1 MFEVEIDGSGE
12 RYLCDAQQSLLHG
25 MERLGKHGIPVG
37 CRNGGCGVC
46 KVRVIAGACRL
57 GKMSRACVSEQE
69 AQDGVV
75 LACRA
80 YPESHVRVALAEKM
94 QRCLNR
100 EAARGRIDGGEAQK
114 RIIQGD
120 K

>member
-1 MFEVEIDGSGE
+1 MFEVEIDDIGL
-12 RYLCDAQQSLLHG
+12 RYLCDAQQSLLRG
-25 MERLGKHGIPVG
+25 MEQLGKRGIPVG
-37 CRNGGCGVC
+37 CRSGGCGVC
-46 KVRVIAGACRL
+46 KVRVIEGTCRL

-69 AQDGVV
+69 AQEGVV

-100 EAARGRIDGGEAQK
+100 GADGGRNDDGEEQ
-114 RIIQGD
+114 Q
-120 K
+120 